1 RHRARHRRRLGVA
14 ARPALHDL
22 PRPLRE
28 VRGDRADQQGRRRD
42 EREVRPRREHPQVPP
57 AAQGTRPRGR
67 RTDSD
72 PEAQAQRDAGHVLR
86 PRGTDV
92 LTVLR
97 FDVSKPSHVVGA
109 VAAVALAIFVVY
121 ELATSADVFTA
132 TLLKSLALGSVYAII
147 ALAFVLIFKATE
159 VINFAQGALA
169 MIGALFISF

>member
-1 RHRARHRRRLGVA
+1 MA
-14 ARPALHDL
+14 
-22 PRPLRE
+22 
-28 VRGDRADQQGRRRD
+28 
-42 EREVRPRREHPQVPP
+42 
-57 AAQGTRPRGR
+57 
-67 RTDSD
+67 
-72 PEAQAQRDAGHVLR
+72 
-86 PRGTDV
+86 
-92 LTVLR
+92 LR

-169 MIGALFISF
+169 MIGALFISFMVADKNLPIIGFFWEVPNPIYELGGPTWIKWFLSVIVALVFAVTIVKLGEGARSGIATRRTWSAASPEPRGGV